1 MTTGTDLELRRLAV
15 LVAELV
21 EENRTLQRR
30 LLTAD
35 DRRIGTVL
43 LPLLHELVD
52 GQTFTGAAVATLVLN
67 ELSPTGQAV
76 REVLQELGVWGD
88 GGVRSL
94 GRLLRR
100 LDGVPL
106 AGLRLVPAGER
117 REGLA
122 WRLVQVSGR

>member
-30 LLTAD
+30 LLTAE

-43 LPLLHELVD
+43 LPLVRELVD
-52 GQTFTGAAVATLVLN
+52 GEPFTAASAAARALN
-67 ELSPTGQAV
+67 DRTATGQAV
-76 REVLQELGVWGD
+76 REVLADLGMGD
-88 GGVRSL
+88 GGLRSF
-94 GRLLRR
+94 GRLLQR

>member
-15 LVAELV
+15 MVAELV

-30 LLTAD
+30 LLTAE
-35 DRRIGTVL
+35 DRRMGTVL

-52 GQTFTGAAVATLVLN
+52 GAPFTAASAAARALN
-67 ELSPTGQAV
+67 DRTATGQAV
-76 REVLQELGVWGD
+76 REVLADLGMGD
-88 GGVRSL
+88 GGLRSF
-94 GRLLRR
+94 GRLLQR